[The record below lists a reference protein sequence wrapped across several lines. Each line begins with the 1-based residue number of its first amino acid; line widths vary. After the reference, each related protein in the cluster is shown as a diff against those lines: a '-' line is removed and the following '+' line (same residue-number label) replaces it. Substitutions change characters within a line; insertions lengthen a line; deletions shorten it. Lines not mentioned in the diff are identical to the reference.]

1 MTSSLCR
8 RYGKKQLT
16 DMSANLAS
24 EDYLA
29 DKAKQ
34 CPHCNAPIEKNEGCN
49 KVRGGRI
56 WNLDICC
63 SLEFCSPQMVQRLLI
78 REMSV

>member
-1 MTSSLCR
+1 MYLSGHDKLRSEQRVTSFRCP

-49 KVRGGRI
+49 KVR
-56 WNLDICC
+56 
-63 SLEFCSPQMVQRLLI
+63 
-78 REMSV
+78 